1 MTPPEAPPPASTQA
15 QDDDAIARMREER
28 ARLAAERSAGRRQ
41 RRRADQQFIGLVM
54 ICAVACFAIG
64 LVIAKVVWKP
74 NSRPPAAG
82 KTVLANPPPVAAAP
96 GGLTSSQPS
105 GAAGQPTTGALPPAN
120 DQPAYDLAERQ
131 PIPIKDQKQFIDHM
145 VKWRQED
152 PKFLAQRWDRYLKC
166 IELGDLKTERAKE
179 AFLATPREKF
189 CREQN
194 LGEAY
199 AHAFLDLG
207 HGWGQTISGPH
218 IVCRMTDRLDPQPAD
233 RCLEIGTG
241 SGYQAAMLA
250 NLSNHVYSIEI
261 IEGLAKETE
270 GIYAALIRE
279 GYDECRNVHLKAAD
293 GYYGW
298 PKCAP
303 FDKIV
308 VTCAIDHIPPPLLK
322 QLASGGVMII
332 PIGPPNAQRVLKIT
346 KTIDANGKV
355 KLSREDLYP
364 GRTRPIQ
371 FVPFTAE
378 GGGTHFER

>member
-1 MTPPEAPPPASTQA
+1 MTPREGPRSASTEA
-15 QDDDAIARMREER
+15 QDDAVARVREER
-28 ARLAAERSAGRRQ
+28 ARLAAERSASRRQ
-41 RRRADQQFIGLVM
+41 RRRADQQFIGLVL
-54 ICAVACFAIG
+54 ICAVVCFAIG
-64 LVIAKVVWKP
+64 LVIAQALWKP
-74 NSRPPAAG
+74 TLPPAPTG
-82 KTVLANPPPVAAAP
+82 KTVLTSSPLVAAGP
-96 GGLTSSQPS
+96 GALTSSQ
-105 GAAGQPTTGALPPAN
+105 TTGAGGQPAAAVTPLS

-131 PIPIKDQKQFIDHM
+131 PIPIQDRQKFIDHM
-145 VKWRQED
+145 LKWRKED

-166 IELGDLKTERAKE
+166 VELGDLKEERVKE

-207 HGWGQTISGPH
+207 HGWGVTISGPH
-218 IVCRMTDRLDPQPAD
+218 IVCRMTDRLDPQPTD

-261 IEGLAKETE
+261 IKGLEKETE
-270 GIYAALIRE
+270 DIYAALVRE
-279 GYDECRNVHLKAAD
+279 GYDEYRNVHLKAAD

-298 PKCAP
+298 PEHAP
-303 FDKIV
+303 FNKIV

-322 QLASGGVMII
+322 QLAANGVMII
-332 PIGPPNAQRVLKIT
+332 PIGPPNAQRVLKLT
-346 KTIDANGKV
+346 KTADANGKV

-364 GRTRPIQ
+364 GRVRPIQ

-378 GGGTHFER
+378 DGGTHFQR